1 LVSHAG
7 AALLVE
13 LADRTGLTEALSEAM
28 VCTRERRSA
37 HDPGRVLR
45 DVAVMLADG
54 GDCVTDMAAYEGQE
68 RLFGAKAS
76 ETTTH
81 RVLKSVDEQL
91 LDAVRAARAAARAR
105 VWDAGAR
112 PDSITLNIDATL
124 LAAHSDKERAAGTYK
139 HGYGFHPICC
149 YLDETGEALAAI
161 LRPGNAGS
169 NMAEDHFAVL
179 ALALEQ
185 LPAEDLDREIL
196 VRADIGGAT
205 HAFTGDCRDAGIRVS
220 VGYEL
225 SETVRR
231 AILELPETAWVQAI
245 DADGSDRDGAWVAEL
260 SDRVDLSAWPQ
271 GTRLIVRRERPHPGA
286 QFQIFDEHGYR
297 HTCLPTRPRG
307 ARTSPRWSCATAA
320 APASRTASAPARTPA
335 CATSPTTPA
344 NTTRPGWSSRSSPRT
359 RSAGPSSPA
368 STASSPT
375 PNPSDCATGCCTRPG
390 GSSATAAAAD
400 CDGKLTGPGPRRS
413 PPRSPGCARSHRSA
427 DARRGAPRRPADTQ
441 RRVRPPAI
449 PAQTGRS
456 ATHQPL
462 RASHSRRPPPRSR
475 IHLNTAGWA

>member
-1 LVSHAG
+1 LVNATARWQTVEVTADGEGLVSHAG

-13 LADRTGLTEALSEAM
+13 LADRAGLTGALSEAM
-28 VCTRERRSA
+28 APTRERRSA

-54 GDCVTDMAAYEGQE
+54 GDCVSDMAAYEGQE
-68 RLFGAKAS
+68 RLFGARAS

-81 RVLKSVDEQL
+81 RVLKSVDERL
-91 LDAVRAARAAARAR
+91 LDRIRTARAAARAR

-112 PDSITLNIDATL
+112 PESITLNIDATL
-124 LAAHSDKERAAGTYK
+124 VSAHSDKERAAGNYK

-169 NMAEDHFAVL
+169 NTAEDHFAVL

-205 HAFTGDCRDAGIRVS
+205 HAFTADCRDAGIRFS

-225 SETVRR
+225 SETVRQ
-231 AILELPETAWVQAI
+231 AILELPDTAWVQAI

-297 HTCLPTRPRG
+297 HTCFLTDQEGEDLAALELRHRGRARVEDSIRAGKDTGMRNLPHHAFEHNQTWLELSLIAQDLLCWTKLVCLDGELANAEPKRLRHRLLHTAGRIVRHGRHTRLRLQADWPW
-307 ARTSPRWSCATAA
+307 AKTLAA
-320 APASRTASAPARTPA
+320 AFCRLR
-335 CATSPTTPA
+335 
-344 NTTRPGWSSRSSPRT
+344 
-359 RSAGPSSPA
+359 
-368 STASSPT
+368 
-375 PNPSDCATGCCTRPG
+375 
-390 GSSATAAAAD
+390 
-400 CDGKLTGPGPRRS
+400 
-413 PPRSPGCARSHRSA
+413 
-427 DARRGAPRRPADTQ
+427 
-441 RRVRPPAI
+441 AI
-449 PAQTGRS
+449 PS
-456 ATHQPL
+456 L
-462 RASHSRRPPPRSR
+462 C
-475 IHLNTAGWA
+475 